1 MQRSQ
6 SINTENKRVFVMADS
21 RSITSSKASNINPH
35 VEKASAFKEP
45 SQKTVDY
52 FNAQSLLNKNQATS
66 LARDTV
72 ANKISGAVALGA
84 TATFPTTVPKLPTI
98 NVSVPKSLNALK
110 LNPLTVGA
118 SALLYSSPLGGD
130 TYQNISPDLRLR
142 ISDDASTQFEK
153 RNGHSW
159 QATGVSAI
167 PVFDKNFELVAFQG
181 LSQKDANLIG
191 LPTTFPIQH
200 QAKPMGGFKAYQA
213 DKIQRLENPAFND
226 NQQICSTQLPI
237 NNDLPTAGI
246 MTSKQSE
253 ADERERSIDQYLESR
268 GHSVEINSQ
277 EGVDGAGRQGDRYI
291 DGNLTEYKSIHNV
304 KNVTSNGLSAAISS
318 RAIDARGQAPHIIID
333 TREQTGMTEEI
344 AKRGVERAYGA
355 DKYTKKINEIRVIG
369 IAFDLITLQRRQ

>member
-1 MQRSQ
+1 
-6 SINTENKRVFVMADS
+6 MADP
-21 RSITSSKASNINPH
+21 RSITSSKASNINSH
-35 VEKASAFKEP
+35 VEKNSSFTKP

-52 FNAQSLLNKNQATS
+52 FNAQSILNKNQSTS
-66 LARDTV
+66 LGRDAV
-72 ANKISGAVALGA
+72 ANKISGAVTLGA

-130 TYQNISPDLRLR
+130 TYKNISPDLRLR

-153 RNGHSW
+153 RNGDSW

-167 PVFDKNFELVAFQG
+167 PIFDKNFELVAFQG

-200 QAKPMGGFKAYQA
+200 KTKPVGGFEAYQG
-213 DKIQRLENPAFND
+213 DSSQRLETPAFND
-226 NQQICSTQLPI
+226 NQQISSTQLPI

-253 ADERERSIDQYLESR
+253 ADERERSIDRYLEGK
-268 GHSVEINSQ
+268 GHTVEINPK
-277 EGVDGAGRQGDRYI
+277 EGVHDAGRQGDRYI
-291 DGNLTEYKSIHNV
+291 DGKLTEYKSIHNV
-304 KNVTSNGLSAAISS
+304 KNATSNSLSAAISS
-318 RAIDARGQAPHIIID
+318 RAMDARGQAPHIIID